1 MKPTGSGGFMKRMS
15 TAIDTRTGRSE
26 MFRTWGIGAV
36 LAVALAMPAQEAAA
50 QDPLLGGLLGG
61 AAGAIIGGVAG
72 GGRGAALG
80 AIIGGTT
87 GAVIAAEG
95 QRRGAYYYWRN
106 GCYVQQPDG
115 AWVAVAPNYC
125 APAAYYPPPPPPP
138 PAPAV
143 ASAVDYCAQ
152 RYRSYDPASGTFLGF
167 DGLRHPCP

>member
-1 MKPTGSGGFMKRMS
+1 MLRTSGI
-15 TAIDTRTGRSE
+15 A
-26 MFRTWGIGAV
+26 A
-36 LAVALAMPAQEAAA
+36 LLALALALPAQEAAA

-72 GGRGAALG
+72 GGRGAAIG

-106 GCYVQQPDG
+106 GCYVQRPDG
-115 AWVAVAPNYC
+115 AYVAVAPGYC

-138 PAPAV
+138 AAYYPPPPPPAQV
-143 ASAVDYCAQ
+143 GAVDYCAQ
-152 RYRSYDPASGTFLGF
+152 RYRSYDPASGTYLGF